1 VTTVTGVLAGTAIA
15 LGMQGVAEYVIRRLG
30 RAPTIDRLGLYAVGV
45 VLRMLGVL
53 LVALLV
59 GLDRERF
66 PPIPTALGY
75 LGMILPMLYMETR
88 RQR

>member
-1 VTTVTGVLAGTAIA
+1 MIVTGVLAGVAVA
-15 LGMQGVAEYVIRRLG
+15 VAMQGTAEYVSRRMG
-30 RAPTIDRLGLYAVGV
+30 RVPTIDRLGSYAVGV

-75 LGMILPMLYMETR
+75 LGTILPMLYMETR

>member
-1 VTTVTGVLAGTAIA
+1 
-15 LGMQGVAEYVIRRLG
+15 
-30 RAPTIDRLGLYAVGV
+30 
-45 VLRMLGVL
+45 
-53 LVALLV
+53 VALLV